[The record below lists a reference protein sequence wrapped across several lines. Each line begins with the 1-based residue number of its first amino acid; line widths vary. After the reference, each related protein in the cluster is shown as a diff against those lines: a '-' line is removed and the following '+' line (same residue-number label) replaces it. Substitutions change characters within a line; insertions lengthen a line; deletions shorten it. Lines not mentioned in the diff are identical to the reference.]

1 MRMMHKLMVGAA
13 ACAALALTLSVEIA
27 SAKAGDPSLQGSVC
41 RLAAAAPPLKLVRP
55 TILVENGMSSPVER
69 MSRRANY
76 TPVPG
81 ANARE
86 QASPLVL
93 LERQSRPTGLM
104 VGVGF

>member
-1 MRMMHKLMVGAA
+1 MMHKLVLWTALT
-13 ACAALALTLSVEIA
+13 AALGLPLSGEIA
-27 SAKAGDPSLQGSVC
+27 SAKAGDPSPQRSVC
-41 RLAAAAPPLKLVRP
+41 RLAAAAPPLRLLQP
-55 TILVENGMSSPVER
+55 TVLAENRLSSPVER

-86 QASPLVL
+86 QASLGL
-93 LERQSRPTGLM
+93 FERQSKPATLI